1 MGTAIKVSLAA
12 LALGGV
18 AWASADWSS
27 AKSKAEDFD
36 RKVEELR
43 KRAPE
48 ETRRIVTAVCAAK
61 QDERKRAAESATSEA
76 RSNINDKFSDAE
88 RLERDALSMLDEVQ
102 HDDKQKDHHSD
113 ASSLESDIK
122 SKWDKIKDF
131 TREMRDGRPP
141 VAEWMVSHGESTVHD
156 HASRCDAHDIYMSG
170 DHAACLMASGETCKV
185 IELAPDNS
193 NALSSAH
200 DRARRFKSALDDE
213 LKKTNSDLL
222 KDLARSRSDF
232 AKCKRFEVQV
242 DCYKMCPEV
251 GDDNRFRETSASW
264 RSGC

>member
-102 HDDKQKDHHSD
+102 HDD
-113 ASSLESDIK
+113 
-122 SKWDKIKDF
+122 
-131 TREMRDGRPP
+131 
-141 VAEWMVSHGESTVHD
+141 
-156 HASRCDAHDIYMSG
+156 
-170 DHAACLMASGETCKV
+170 
-185 IELAPDNS
+185 
-193 NALSSAH
+193 
-200 DRARRFKSALDDE
+200 
-213 LKKTNSDLL
+213 
-222 KDLARSRSDF
+222 
-232 AKCKRFEVQV
+232 
-242 DCYKMCPEV
+242 
-251 GDDNRFRETSASW
+251 
-264 RSGC
+264 